1 MSSRRDFL
9 IKTVGGAAAIGLIG
23 KSGLKLHGETPKTPQ
38 PLKGTGAAAQ
48 SHKGT
53 GVAAQPLIRTLGK
66 TGIKIPVVSMGVMNA
81 DNPALVKRAFE
92 LGIRHFDTAAG
103 YQKGRNEEMVGRVLK
118 ELKARE
124 QTIIATKIN
133 PGRPEILD
141 QMGDKLIEKDFLERL
156 DQSLARL
163 QTDYVDILYIHGVS
177 DPLMLKRPGLLAAL
191 DKATKSKKARFVGFS
206 THQRMADCLEA
217 AALTDHFDVILTA
230 INYSMFDDNAL
241 LEAMKKAAAA
251 GIGLVAMKTQCKQ
264 SWYRDGGP
272 ESSKSYYDG
281 TLINAALLKW
291 ALRLESVATAVP
303 GYTTFQQLD
312 MDWPV
317 AYDLEYTPEEVKF
330 LSDRNVRLAMG
341 SVCRQCAGCVGTCPR
356 GVDVPALLRAHM
368 YAASYGNFLQARQT
382 LAEIQPEA
390 GLKNCVDCH
399 QGCKAACVRGVCI
412 ARRLEEL
419 KTIFA

>member
-1 MSSRRDFL
+1 MSTRRDFL
-9 IKTVGGAAAIGLIG
+9 FKTIGGAAAAGLLG
-23 KSGLKLHGETPKTPQ
+23 KSGLKLNAQEAKNTQ
-38 PLKGTGAAAQ
+38 PL
-48 SHKGT
+48 
-53 GVAAQPLIRTLGK
+53 VRTLGR
-66 TGIKIPVVSMGVMNA
+66 TGLKIPVVSMGVMNA
-81 DNPALVKRAFE
+81 DNPALVKRSFE
-92 LGIRHFDTAAG
+92 LGIRHFDTAWG
-103 YQKGRNEEMVGRVLK
+103 YQRGKNEEMVGSVLK
-118 ELKARE
+118 ELKARD
-124 QTIIATKIN
+124 QAIIATKV
-133 PGRPEILD
+133 PPARPEMMD
-141 QMGDKLIEKDFLERL
+141 QMGDKLIEEEFLGRL

-163 QTDYVDILYIHGVS
+163 QTDYVDILYIHSIS
-177 DPLMLKRPGLLAAL
+177 DPKMLKRPGLLSAL
-191 DKATKSKKARFVGFS
+191 DKAKKARKVRFVGFS
-206 THQRMADCLEA
+206 THRGMAECLEA
-217 AALTDHFDVILTA
+217 ATQSGQFDVILTA
-230 INYSMFDDNAL
+230 INYSMFDDKVL

-272 ESSKSYYDG
+272 ESSKGYYDG
-281 TLINAALLKW
+281 TLINSALLKW

-317 AYDLEYTPEEVKF
+317 VYDLEYTSEEVKF

-341 SVCRQCAGCVGTCPR
+341 SVCRQCAGCVGSCPR
-356 GVDVPALLRAHM
+356 GVDIPALLRVHM
-368 YAASYGNFLQARQT
+368 YAADYNNFLQARQV

-399 QGCKAACVRGVCI
+399 ECKAACVRGVRI